1 MNPQEIDLV
10 TASAQR
16 VAPVLGDVA
25 HTFYSRLFAL
35 YPDLRQAFPAQMEAQ
50 EKKFAESI
58 AAIVAAIPDFP
69 AFADTSERLARVH
82 VAHRIT
88 ASQYAAVGPVLVDAL
103 ASHDPAWDAATAEAW
118 TQAYDLLAESMQHS
132 ARP

>member
-1 MNPQEIDLV
+1 MNPHEIDLV

-16 VAPVLGDVA
+16 LAPVLPDVA

-35 YPDLRQAFPAQMEAQ
+35 YPDLRDAFPAQMEAQ
-50 EKKFAESI
+50 EKKFGDSV

-69 AFADTSERLARVH
+69 AFAETSERLARVH
-82 VAHRIT
+82 VAHRVT
-88 ASQYAAVGPVLVDAL
+88 ASQYAALGPVLVDAL
-103 ASHDPAWDAATAEAW
+103 AAHDPAWDAATRDAW
-118 TQAYDLLAESMQHS
+118 AQAYDLLAESMQLS